1 MERFIKYNTVII
13 TGRGRLV
20 AMAADCRSAYVSSI
34 LTPGS
39 SIKDSKPTLCGIE
52 LFVHGFEAF
61 LCDGLQNTQENSK
74 EYYKIISLESF
85 IQMEGDSIQIK

>member
-1 MERFIKYNTVII
+1 
-13 TGRGRLV
+13 
-20 AMAADCRSAYVSSI
+20 
-34 LTPGS
+34 
-39 SIKDSKPTLCGIE
+39 
-52 LFVHGFEAF
+52 VHGFEAF